1 MYFEKYLAY
10 TAFIH
15 YFNKNTN
22 LGKINNFISLK
33 KKKLYFLHLIILRC
47 LIFTSSQ
54 LATQSFY

>member
-10 TAFIH
+10 TAAFIH

-33 KKKLYFLHLIILRC
+33 KKKIIL
-47 LIFTSSQ
+47 FT
-54 LATQSFY
+54 LNYFTLFDLYK